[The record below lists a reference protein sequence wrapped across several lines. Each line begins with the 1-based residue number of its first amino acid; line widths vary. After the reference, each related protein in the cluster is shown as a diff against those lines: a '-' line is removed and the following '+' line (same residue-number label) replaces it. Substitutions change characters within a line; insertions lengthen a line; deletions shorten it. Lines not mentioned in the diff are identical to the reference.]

1 MQLSYNNKTI
11 ELSHKKPLIMGIL
24 NVTPDSFSDGG
35 LFNTKEKALE
45 HVKQM
50 IKDGADII
58 DIGAEST
65 RPFADP
71 VSEEEELNRI
81 CEVLDKITQN
91 FDIAVSIDTSSPKVI
106 RECVKLGAF
115 MWNDIRALN
124 KENAIQ
130 TAVDLQIPVCIMHMQ
145 GDPKTMQVNP
155 VYQNVVQEVY
165 DYLVNRAKFLETCGI
180 KREHI
185 ILDVGFGFGKSVDDN
200 YKILKNLEIYNDL
213 PYFSLTGLSR
223 KRMIGE
229 ATGISKA
236 QDRMLGSVVAAIICA
251 QKGSAILRVHD
262 VKETKEALNVWQR
275 CL

>member
-50 IKDGADII
+50 LKDGADII

-91 FDIAVSIDTSSPKVI
+91 FDIAISIDTSSPKVI
-106 RECVKLGAF
+106 KECVKLGAF
-115 MWNDIRALN
+115 M
-124 KENAIQ
+124 
-130 TAVDLQIPVCIMHMQ
+130 
-145 GDPKTMQVNP
+145 
-155 VYQNVVQEVY
+155 
-165 DYLVNRAKFLETCGI
+165 
-180 KREHI
+180 
-185 ILDVGFGFGKSVDDN
+185 
-200 YKILKNLEIYNDL
+200 
-213 PYFSLTGLSR
+213 
-223 KRMIGE
+223 
-229 ATGISKA
+229 
-236 QDRMLGSVVAAIICA
+236 
-251 QKGSAILRVHD
+251 
-262 VKETKEALNVWQR
+262 
-275 CL
+275 

>member
-11 ELSHKKPLIMGIL
+11 ELSHKNPLIMGIL

-91 FDIAVSIDTSSPKVI
+91 FDILVSIDTSSPKVI
-106 RECVKLGAF
+106 KECVKLGAF

-236 QDRMLGSVVAAIICA
+236 QDRMVGSVVAAIICA

>member
-1 MQLSYNNKTI
+1 MQLSYNNRTI

>member
-50 IKDGADII
+50 IQDGADII

-106 RECVKLGAF
+106 CECVKLGAF

-130 TAVDLQIPVCIMHMQ
+130 TAVDLQIPICIMHMQ

-236 QDRMLGSVVAAIICA
+236 QDRMVGSVVAAIICA

>member
-223 KRMIGE
+223 KTMIGE

-236 QDRMLGSVVAAIICA
+236 QDRMVGSVVAAIICA

>member
-91 FDIAVSIDTSSPKVI
+91 FDIAISIDTSSPKVI
-106 RECVKLGAF
+106 KECVKLGAF

-200 YKILKNLEIYNDL
+200 YKILKNLEIYNNL

-236 QDRMLGSVVAAIICA
+236 QDRMVGSVVAAIICA

>member
-65 RPFADP
+65 RPFADS

-106 RECVKLGAF
+106 CECVKLGAF

-130 TAVDLQIPVCIMHMQ
+130 TAVDLQIPICIMHMQ

-236 QDRMLGSVVAAIICA
+236 QDRMVGSVVAAIICA